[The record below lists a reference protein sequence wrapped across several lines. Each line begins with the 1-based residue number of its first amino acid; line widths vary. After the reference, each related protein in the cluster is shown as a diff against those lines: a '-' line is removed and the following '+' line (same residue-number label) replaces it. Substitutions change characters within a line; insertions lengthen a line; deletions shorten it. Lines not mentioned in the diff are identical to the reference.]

1 MNTPPPNN
9 DAPGGAADAFTT
21 REPVDL
27 VSLALASLDGLTADN
42 AFSLEMLERAAKLV
56 RAARTGKRKRRSPE
70 GSPAEPNEKERAIE
84 TVFARVRAVL
94 GGAFGKWEREVLM
107 RAALGAGDERER
119 IIRTD
124 DLSTN
129 VAVMLEAL
137 SRRHA
142 EAGLF
147 RRADVLGIVS
157 DDGAVRFRQAPWETI
172 AACADEALAVFDAGR
187 GEGGQTEVT
196 RVRALSLRGE
206 FAALLGGDVSQV
218 PELKGFAFGAVLRS
232 DGTVFEGEGFD
243 RESGY
248 FARAGARAPLPEPT
262 PANARAALLALLSPF
277 VDFPFDGATSTQ
289 KPTPDELAAN
299 SHAVGMVAA
308 ILTAVCRSAFSG
320 PAPGFIIEAN
330 TRGAGKSLLAHVVG
344 VIATGAT
351 VAVSTIASD
360 EAERRKSVMSRMLAG
375 EPVVILDNAKGMLGG
390 EALEAALTGEYFS
403 DRLLGQSKP
412 VTARNSALW
421 IITGNNCTVSSDFA
435 RRVQPV
441 RLSYPAERPEDRDA
455 SAYAIPDL
463 KEWAHA
469 NRAAMWAHAITLV
482 RSFIVAGR
490 PKPARAAKSYGSF
503 EGWDATIRHALLFAG
518 AADPDRAR
526 QEFRERADTERDS
539 LSDLLRLL
547 RDLSTV
553 RHGGGSLAAQDVLKA
568 CVDPHGNET
577 ELLRAL
583 RDMGVRGGA
592 PTTRGVGKA
601 LASIRDT
608 VCDGLKLEGTPDRN
622 GVTKWTVV
630 SVAGLAG
637 NAESVSS
644 PTHREQFSIDEK
656 AEGLSANSAN
666 HSNPAWAGASSS
678 DSDSTL
684 AGAHPVDPFG
694 DDVTVVRVRDDGST
708 EVLHDGSRKAA
719 S

>member
-107 RAALGAGDERER
+107 LATLGAGDGRER

-157 DDGAVRFRQAPWETI
+157 DDGAVRFRRAPWETI

-196 RVRALSLRGE
+196 RVRATALRSE

-277 VDFPFDGATSTQ
+277 VDFPFDGLAPDR
-289 KPTPDELAAN
+289 KPTPAELAAN
-299 SHAVGMVAA
+299 PHAVGMVAA
-308 ILTAVCRSAFSG
+308 IITAVCRSAFGG
-320 PAPGFIIEAN
+320 PAPAFIIEAN

-344 VIATGAT
+344 VIATGAG
-351 VAVSTIASD
+351 VAASTLADD
-360 EAERRKSVMSRMLAG
+360 EAERRKSIISKLLEG
-375 EPVVILDNAKGMLGG
+375 EAVIALDNAKGTLGG
-390 EALEAALTGEYFS
+390 PALEAALTAEVIS
-403 DRLLGQSKP
+403 DRLLGQTST
-412 VTARNSALW
+412 VRARNNALW
-421 IITGNNCTVSSDFA
+421 IITGNNCAVTSDLA

-463 KEWAHA
+463 KGWVIE
-469 NRAAMWAHAITLV
+469 NRAALWAHAITLV

-553 RHGGGSLAAQDVLKA
+553 RHGGGALAAQDILKV
-568 CVDPHGNET
+568 CVDPNGGET

-608 VCDGLKLEGTPDRN
+608 VCDGMKLEGHLDRN
-622 GVTKWTVV
+622 GVMKWTVV

-637 NAESVSS
+637 KAESVSS

-656 AEGLSANSAN
+656 AEGLNADSAN
-666 HSNPAWAGASSS
+666 HPNPAWAGASSS
-678 DSDSTL
+678 DSDPTL